1 MNCLDTHFRL
11 NRFLLLAIGLWPLKR
26 SKFAQVQ
33 FIILFSILI
42 TFIIFQFT
50 SLLTSR
56 CTVDLIVNIL
66 SSTFFFICLAIKYNS
81 FWINA
86 DTMRLSLEKLQ
97 HTCNE
102 LKNEDE
108 IAIIEKYSRIGKI
121 QTIAITM
128 FGAMSLCS
136 FLLLTLGPYAFNI
149 VFSVNNSQ
157 SRIVMVLK
165 TEYFIDQEKY
175 FYLIVL
181 HGNAA
186 LFIGATAMVATGTM
200 MIAYL
205 KYICGML
212 TIASYR
218 IKEAMTINVQ
228 QDIDHEKMII
238 CYRGIVCAVDIH
250 RKAIEFSQVFIKSF
264 QGSFFFLIAAGMICL
279 SNNLVQIALYV
290 NTLKQFILSL
300 TFVMVLYVYM
310 FLSNYTAQE
319 ITDHNEYVF
328 ATVYNV
334 LWYVAPLQI
343 QKMMLFILQKGTKAF
358 HLVLGGIFIASMES
372 AASLMGTSISYFTVL
387 YSTWQN

>member
-186 LFIGATAMVATGTM
+186 LFIGATAMKKKKC
-200 MIAYL
+200 IY
-205 KYICGML
+205 
-212 TIASYR
+212 SYR

-328 ATVYNV
+328 ATV
-334 LWYVAPLQI
+334 
-343 QKMMLFILQKGTKAF
+343 
-358 HLVLGGIFIASMES
+358 
-372 AASLMGTSISYFTVL
+372 
-387 YSTWQN
+387 